1 MVYACELGG
10 RCLWWCIA
18 IQLASSR
25 CSLPSLLLNTTS
37 LLSGKIKVKAK
48 RLEGSCSTRPSC
60 PPATRKPPAVGPRIN
75 LSDLNHIQTANPN
88 TTLEAAGEGEELRQA
103 AATYGRGVCGD
114 GTLPLLRRCKPMR
127 SSRR

>member
-60 PPATRKPPAVGPRIN
+60 PPAR
-75 LSDLNHIQTANPN
+75 H
-88 TTLEAAGEGEELRQA
+88 
-103 AATYGRGVCGD
+103 
-114 GTLPLLRRCKPMR
+114 
-127 SSRR
+127 